1 MRPSD
6 IAELLGFAAIAEQK
20 SFRRAAE
27 RLNLTPSTLSHSLRS
42 LEERLG
48 VRLLNRTTRSVALTD
63 AGTALLAQIRPA
75 LLQIEGA
82 VAQVHGFSTE
92 PRGTV
97 RINVPHLAAELVLGK
112 RLGEFARAYPS
123 VVLDIAANDAFVDVI
138 GQGYDAGIRLGES
151 IDRDMVAVRVT
162 GELRNIVV
170 GSPAYFAAHPAPLAT
185 PEDLHAHQCIG
196 YRASGSRT
204 LYKWEFQQGER
215 TLQVQAAGPLVLD
228 SHALQVKAALAG
240 AGLAYVIESAVQE
253 ALADGR
259 LVRVLDDW
267 CQPFAGFFLYYPS
280 QRQMSSGLRALI
292 DFVRDHAT
300 AGA

>member
-1 MRPSD
+1 MRPND
-6 IAELLGFAAIAEQK
+6 IAELIAFAAIAEQK

-48 VRLLNRTTRSVALTD
+48 LRLLNRTTRSVALTD
-63 AGTALLAQIRPA
+63 AGMALLAQVRPA
-75 LLQIEGA
+75 LQQIEGA
-82 VAQVHGFSTE
+82 VAQINGFSIE

-97 RINVPHLAAELVLGK
+97 RINVPHLAAELVLGR

-162 GELRNIVV
+162 SDLRNIVV

-185 PEDLHAHQCIG
+185 PDDLQGHRCIG
-196 YRASGSRT
+196 YRATGSRT

-215 TLQVQAAGPLVLD
+215 TVQVQPVGPLVLD
-228 SHALQVKAALAG
+228 SHALQVEAALAG
-240 AGLAYVIESAVQE
+240 AGLAYVVESAVE
-253 ALADGR
+253 EELADGR

-267 CQPFAGFFLYYPS
+267 CQPFPGFFLYYPS
-280 QRQMSSGLRALI
+280 TRQMPAGLRALI
-292 DFVRDHAT
+292 DFVRVHSA